1 MIKIML
7 STENVK
13 WRYFMEENKTKLS
26 EELLQ
31 NISIEQLADLKIE
44 VDDLVSE
51 LKDMAEDCEKILKS

>member
-1 MIKIML
+1 ML

-44 VDDLVSE
+44 VDDLVNE